1 MKTMK
6 KLKKISKLEKQTA
19 VRMAFHSRR
28 EYLLNAWCD
37 AFHCNGDVAYWAD
50 SIERFNDVAIALG
63 HSYDAIERYIEA
75 DLKPEPKPEANSTQ
89 LPSWEAFFPTPE
101 DLVAHDGSRD

>member
-1 MKTMK
+1 MK
-6 KLKKISKLEKQTA
+6 KLKISKLDKQVA
-19 VRMAFHSRR
+19 VRMAFYSRR
-28 EYLLNAWCD
+28 ECLLSAWLK

-63 HSYDAIERYIEA
+63 HSDDAIERFMEE
-75 DLKPEPKPEANSTQ
+75 DLKPEPKAHPVEANSTQ
-89 LPSWEAFFPTPE
+89 LPSWEGFFPTPE